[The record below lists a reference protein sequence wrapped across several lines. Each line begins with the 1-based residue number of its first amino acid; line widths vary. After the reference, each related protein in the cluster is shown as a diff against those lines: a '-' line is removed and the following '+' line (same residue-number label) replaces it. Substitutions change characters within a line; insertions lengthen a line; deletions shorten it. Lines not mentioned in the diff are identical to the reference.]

1 MEVEKVA
8 QILRLDF
15 TNYSIYFNS
24 FHFTSTKFF
33 HRRLAVA
40 QALQVSLAL
49 DLARFDLAGRPLCSK
64 ASTGNLDLR

>member
-8 QILRLDF
+8 QILGLQF

-24 FHFTSTKFF
+24 FHFTSSKFS

-40 QALQVSLAL
+40 WVLQVSLAL
-49 DLARFDLAGRPLCSK
+49 DLARFDLAERSLCSK
-64 ASTGNLDLR
+64 ASTGNQDLH